1 MSRRLLLSIFCLFAF
16 FNNAQSDSYRIKK
29 DQVQLLFDTD
39 KHQLKKA
46 EQLKLNGLLESLKDK
61 KILSVHISGHTDNE
75 GDSLY
80 NIELSQ
86 RRTNEVS
93 QFLMKNGVLERHIHQ
108 GSHGED
114 LPVATNDEEL
124 GKSKNRR
131 VNVMISYTDK
141 PEAKPDLE
149 TEPVETPPKEKPR
162 RTTKR
167 PCTEDT
173 TVIFPKG
180 TRIVMNKC
188 EFLKLNG
195 CLEIAETM
203 DPETAIENGLN
214 TMTNDGIPLSSC
226 GMIKIGINNRPG
238 CPKIDCFDNPIKILF
253 PIGECDACGNRAN
266 LFEFTNGGWGNLD
279 PKKNKIKQVRID
291 GRDYH
296 QFEVPCPNYGR
307 NCDCKIKTK
316 KVKFKMMRG
325 NKINFVTIGYDCPLT
340 VLSYTHKKRRKHIV
354 KAELP
359 CYSCDKTIVAEVI
372 TKDGTKKY
380 LNYQPLG
387 NLKKRYLFARCGKTS
402 PKEWEGRF
410 LGIFKLRKKSLYRKY
425 FIQDKDLTVEKL

>member
-149 TEPVETPPKEKPR
+149 TEP
-162 RTTKR
+162 
-167 PCTEDT
+167 
-173 TVIFPKG
+173 
-180 TRIVMNKC
+180 
-188 EFLKLNG
+188 
-195 CLEIAETM
+195 
-203 DPETAIENGLN
+203 
-214 TMTNDGIPLSSC
+214 
-226 GMIKIGINNRPG
+226 
-238 CPKIDCFDNPIKILF
+238 
-253 PIGECDACGNRAN
+253 
-266 LFEFTNGGWGNLD
+266 
-279 PKKNKIKQVRID
+279 
-291 GRDYH
+291 
-296 QFEVPCPNYGR
+296 
-307 NCDCKIKTK
+307 
-316 KVKFKMMRG
+316 
-325 NKINFVTIGYDCPLT
+325 
-340 VLSYTHKKRRKHIV
+340 
-354 KAELP
+354 
-359 CYSCDKTIVAEVI
+359 
-372 TKDGTKKY
+372 
-380 LNYQPLG
+380 
-387 NLKKRYLFARCGKTS
+387 
-402 PKEWEGRF
+402 
-410 LGIFKLRKKSLYRKY
+410 
-425 FIQDKDLTVEKL
+425 